1 MNYNWNRME
10 RANEPAEQIAL
21 SIKQNRWKD
30 VKKATE
36 EWPELLFWEP
46 LEANMGSN
54 LFLQI
59 WEEDRWVGRDIVR
72 MLLKR
77 PDLLNKVSLA
87 NYGISTFQVNR
98 NEYWVY
104 GPMLGLLAGAGE
116 LALMEEALKAG
127 LDPDG
132 WTDGGWYEGTDGM
145 YFFSQPSGCSLH
157 QNRCHPYRSYHLFGE
172 NETTPLLIAIMR
184 EDVDMVRLL
193 IQYGATFVPEGE
205 LCQEYL
211 KELSSWTIRK
221 LLNDAYG
228 GGKIN
233 G

>member
-1 MNYNWNRME
+1 MNCNWNRIE
-10 RANEPAEQIAL
+10 RANEAADQMAL

-30 VKKATE
+30 VKKAAE

-46 LEANMGSN
+46 LEVNMGAN

-59 WEEDRWVGRDIVR
+59 WEEDRWVGRDIIR

-77 PDLLNKVSLA
+77 PELLKKISLA
-87 NYGISTFQVNR
+87 NYGTSTFQVDR
-98 NEYWVY
+98 NDYWIF
-104 GPMLGLLAGAGE
+104 GPLMGFLAGAGE
-116 LALMEEALKAG
+116 LDLMEDALKAG

-132 WTDGGWYEGTDGM
+132 WTDGGWHEGTDGM
-145 YFFSQPSGCSLH
+145 YFFGQPSGCSIH
-157 QNRCHPYRSYHLFGE
+157 QHRFHPYRSYRLFGE

-193 IQYGATFVPEGE
+193 IEYGATFVPEGE